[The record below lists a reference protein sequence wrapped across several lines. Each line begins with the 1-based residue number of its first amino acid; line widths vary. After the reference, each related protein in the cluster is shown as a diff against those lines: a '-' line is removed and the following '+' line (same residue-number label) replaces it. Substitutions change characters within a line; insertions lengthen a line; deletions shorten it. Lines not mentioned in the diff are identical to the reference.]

1 LNVKTKLFIA
11 VPLLILVIGFAS
23 SQSVYSEEYEY
34 WFWQKGVEVNA
45 EPGENSAKTIFSIPK
60 SKTNSNFK
68 TLDYIFIF
76 TDSGDFIRAGVVYES
91 TVRNGYLTP
100 VSFFYSDDKTHYLT
114 LHPYRP
120 SIENEVSIYYNNGW
134 KISFLDT
141 EVNYFQE
148 FDAGWASGKSITYGG
163 IALENSAN
171 EQTVIS
177 SCDFIGTIEN
187 IKDQKLFFGTNNG
200 QWREPQIV
208 RSGYEIYQQSISGNI
223 LLYQIPPPDFAYIT
237 ETKSGYEIG
246 FDCPK
251 NQLEQTTEPE
261 TLITQLDIS
270 QKSQIPDWIKNTMKW
285 YAEDKISEQEM
296 INALQY
302 LIKEGTIKL
311 D

>member
-1 LNVKTKLFIA
+1 LSDRTKLFLIL
-11 VPLLILVIGFAS
+11 PLLIFVIGFAS
-23 SQSVYSEEYEY
+23 SQNVYSEEYEH

-45 EPGENSAKTIFSIPK
+45 EPGENSAKTIFSIPI

-68 TLDYIFIF
+68 TLDYVFIF
-76 TDSGDFIRAGVVYES
+76 TDAGDFIRAGVVYES
-91 TVRNGYLTP
+91 TIRTSYLTP
-100 VSFFYSDDKTHYLT
+100 VSFFFSDDKTHYLT

-120 SIENEVSIYYNNGW
+120 SIKSEVSIYYNNGW

-163 IALENSAN
+163 IVLENSAN

-187 IKDQKLFFGTNNG
+187 IKDQKLFFGINNRE
-200 QWREPQIV
+200 WREPQV
-208 RSGYEIYQQSISGNI
+208 ARSGYEINQQSISGNT
-223 LLYQIPPPDFAYIT
+223 LLHQISPPDFAYIT
-237 ETKSGYEIG
+237 VTQSGYEIG

-251 NQLEQTTEPE
+251 NQLEQTPDTE
-261 TLITQLDIS
+261 TLITHLKIS
-270 QKSQIPDWIKNTMKW
+270 KKSQIPDWVKNTMRW
-285 YAEDKISEQEM
+285 YAEEKISEQEM

-302 LIKEGTIKL
+302 LVKEGTIKL
-311 D
+311 E

>member
-1 LNVKTKLFIA
+1 LSDRTKLFLIL
-11 VPLLILVIGFAS
+11 PLLIFVIGFAS
-23 SQSVYSEEYEY
+23 SQSVYSEEYEH

-45 EPGENSAKTIFSIPK
+45 EPGENSAKTIFSIPI

-68 TLDYIFIF
+68 TLDYVFIF
-76 TDSGDFIRAGVVYES
+76 TDTGDFIRAGVVYES
-91 TVRNGYLTP
+91 TIRTSYLTP
-100 VSFFYSDDKTHYLT
+100 VSFFFSDDKTQYLT

-120 SIENEVSIYYNNGW
+120 SIKNEVSIYYNNGW

-163 IALENSAN
+163 IVLENSAN

-187 IKDQKLFFGTNNG
+187 IKDQKLFFGINNRE
-200 QWREPQIV
+200 WREPQV
-208 RSGYEIYQQSISGNI
+208 ARSGYEINQQSISGNT
-223 LLYQIPPPDFAYIT
+223 LLHQISPPDFAYIT
-237 ETKSGYEIG
+237 VTQSGYEIG

-251 NQLEQTTEPE
+251 NQLEQTPDTE
-261 TLITQLDIS
+261 TLITQLKIS
-270 QKSQIPDWIKNTMKW
+270 KQSQIPDWVKNTMRW
-285 YAEDKISEQEM
+285 YAEEKISEQEM
-296 INALQY
+296 INALQF
-302 LIKEGTIKL
+302 LVKEGTIKL

>member
-1 LNVKTKLFIA
+1 VSGRTKLFLA
-11 VPLLILVIGFAS
+11 LPLLIFVIGFAS
-23 SQSVYSEEYEY
+23 SQSVYSEEYEH
-34 WFWQKGVEVNA
+34 WFWQKGVEGNA
-45 EPGENSAKTIFSIPK
+45 EEGENSAKTIFLIPE

-68 TLDYIFIF
+68 ILDYVFIF
-76 TDSGDFIRAGVVYES
+76 TDTGDFIRAGVVYES
-91 TVRNGYLTP
+91 IISNGYFTP

-148 FDAGWASGKSITYGG
+148 FDASWASGKSINYGG
-163 IALENSAN
+163 ITLENSAN
-171 EQTVIS
+171 EQTIIS
-177 SCDFIGTIEN
+177 SCNHIGAIEN

-200 QWREPQIV
+200 EWREPQIV
-208 RSGYEIYQQSISGNI
+208 RSGYEIEQQIISGDT
-223 LLYQIPPPDFAYIT
+223 LLHQIPPPDFASIT
-237 ETKSGYEIG
+237 ETQNGYEIG

-251 NQLEQTTEPE
+251 NQLEQTPE
-261 TLITQLDIS
+261 SDKLITQLETS
-270 QKSQIPDWIKNTMKW
+270 QESQIPDWVKNTMKW
-285 YAEDKISEQEM
+285 YAEEKISEQEM

-302 LIKEGTIKL
+302 LVKEGTIKL